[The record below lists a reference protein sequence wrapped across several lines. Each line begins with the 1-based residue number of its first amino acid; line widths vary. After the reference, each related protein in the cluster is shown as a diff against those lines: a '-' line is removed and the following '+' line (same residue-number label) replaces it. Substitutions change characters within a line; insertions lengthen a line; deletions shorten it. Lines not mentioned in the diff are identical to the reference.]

1 MPKEPKKKKKETKSW
16 FDVLGTG
23 LLGNA
28 QKELK
33 GRKDKIDKKLKDAGA

>member
-1 MPKEPKKKKKETKSW
+1 MPKEAKKKKETKSW
-16 FDVLGTG
+16 FDTLGKG

-33 GRKDKIDKKLKDAGA
+33 GRKSKIDKQLKDAGA